1 MIMKKV
7 TLLLSM
13 VFVASATLMQAQ
25 QTEKELKQ
33 EIKDKAIKE
42 ARKEAKSMKK
52 DGWSVSQGSLPLE
65 KILENAW
72 MKQYM
77 EDEKGNPMYIT
88 ADGNGVAQTKSV
100 AEMQAIELA
109 KLQLAGL
116 IQSNITSIVEANIGN
131 AQLAPDDAA
140 SVTEVVQASKNIIA
154 TELGYVN
161 PFFKIFREVNK
172 NMECQVRL
180 FYDVTQSLEIAKKVV
195 KKELKEKL
203 EMHQETI
210 DKIIGIDK

>member
-1 MIMKKV
+1 MKRI
-7 TLLLSM
+7 TFLLSL
-13 VFVASATLMQAQ
+13 VFVASTILTQAQ
-25 QTEKELKQ
+25 QSERELKK
-33 EIKDKAIKE
+33 EIKEKALKE
-42 ARKEAKSMKK
+42 ARKEAKRMKK
-52 DGWSVSQGSLPLE
+52 DGWGVSQGSLPLE

-100 AEMQAIELA
+100 SEMQAIELA

-116 IQSNITSIVEANIGN
+116 IQSNLTSIVEANIGN

-154 TELGYVN
+154 TELGYVK
-161 PFFKIFREVNK
+161 PFFKIYREVNK
-172 NMECQVRL
+172 NVECQVRL

-203 EMHQETI
+203 EMHQEKI
-210 DKIIGIDK
+210 DKLIGLDE